1 VRQSGVNNS
10 GGLQTFLSVGVSYT
24 PPD

>member
-1 VRQSGVNNS
+1 VRQSGANNS
-10 GGLQTFLSVGVSYT
+10 GELQTFLSVGVSYT